1 VSVAVSSEA
10 VSDDDEQPARTSV
23 ATAKAVTTFHLY
35 DFCIISLSMIFRS
48 TSSFLPERDEIEIIL
63 GELLAEYAKCEAK
76 L

>member
-1 VSVAVSSEA
+1 
-10 VSDDDEQPARTSV
+10 
-23 ATAKAVTTFHLY
+23 
-35 DFCIISLSMIFRS
+35 MIFRS